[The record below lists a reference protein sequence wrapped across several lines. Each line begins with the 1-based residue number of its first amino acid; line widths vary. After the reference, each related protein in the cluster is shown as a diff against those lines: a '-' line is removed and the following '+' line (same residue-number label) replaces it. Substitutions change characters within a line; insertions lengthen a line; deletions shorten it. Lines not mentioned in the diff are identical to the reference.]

1 MVRLKPDTTYQ
12 GAMDMKTRVVV
23 LGAGFGGLELTSI
36 LSDAFG
42 EAIDVVLIDK
52 SEVFV
57 FGFSKLD
64 VMFGHKTAASSRHP
78 YRDIVKPGVRFIQS
92 TIQSIDPVAKR
103 VVTGHGTFDAD
114 LLVVALGADYD
125 LNATPG
131 LVEGGHEFYSVPG
144 ALAVRDVLQ
153 RFERGHAIIG
163 VCGKSFKCPPA
174 PSETAFL
181 LHDYL
186 TERGRRAATDITL
199 VMPFGVPVP
208 PSPDTSHA
216 ILTAFA
222 ERGITFVKDS
232 VVKALDPTR
241 KKVVLGDGT
250 ELPYDLFLGIPVH
263 RVPQVVVD
271 SGLAAHPHDWVP
283 VNKQTLETTF
293 PGVYAVGDVNG
304 VGTAKAGVFA
314 EGAARVVAAEIIAK
328 ARGGPSPDAYK
339 GQGICY
345 VEFGHNQVGR
355 VEVDF
360 LTGPKPVGT
369 FQAPSEALV
378 AEKADFGASRLER
391 WFGRA
396 PVGR

>member
-1 MVRLKPDTTYQ
+1 
-12 GAMDMKTRVVV
+12 MKTRVVV

-36 LSDAFG
+36 LSEAFG

-52 SEVFV
+52 SEAFV

-64 VMFGHKTAASSRHP
+64 VMFGHKAAASIRHP

-103 VVTGHGTFDAD
+103 VATGHGTFEAD
-114 LLVVALGADYD
+114 FLVVALGADYD
-125 LNATPG
+125 LAATPG

-144 ALAVRDVLQ
+144 ATAVREVLP
-153 RFERGHAIIG
+153 RFERGHAVIG

-186 TERGRRAATDITL
+186 TERGRRADTQISL

-208 PSPDTSHA
+208 PSPDTSRA
-216 ILTAFA
+216 ILAAFA

-232 VVKALDPTR
+232 VVKGLDPQR
-241 KKVVLGDGT
+241 RIAVLGDGT

-283 VNKQTLETTF
+283 VNKQTLETRF
-293 PGVYAVGDVNG
+293 PAVFAVGDVNG

-314 EGAARVVAAEIIAK
+314 EGAARVVAAEIVAAI
-328 ARGGPSPDAYK
+328 RGDASPDSYK

-345 VEFGHNQVGR
+345 VEFGHHEVGK

-360 LTGPKPVGT
+360 LSGPKPVGT
-369 FQAPSEALV
+369 FEAPSAVLV
-378 AEKADFGASRLER
+378 AEKAAFGSSRLER
-391 WFGRA
+391 WFGRSVA
-396 PVGR
+396 LRG